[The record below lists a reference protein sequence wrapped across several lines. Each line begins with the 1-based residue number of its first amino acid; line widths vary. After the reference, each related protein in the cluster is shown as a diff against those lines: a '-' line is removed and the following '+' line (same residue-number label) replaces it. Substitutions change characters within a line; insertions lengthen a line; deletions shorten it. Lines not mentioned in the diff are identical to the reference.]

1 MNTSQIECF
10 LAASEHLSFT
20 KAAESLH
27 LAQPTLSRQIITLER
42 EIGVRLFARKNNTV
56 RLTAAGAI
64 LAAGLSV
71 LRGDLSNLIKR
82 AQRADREERDRQV
95 TLNIGTAMGQRFT
108 GPITDSFLAFSREQ
122 PNIQIQ
128 ITYFNLSRLIP
139 AFVEDEVDAC
149 IVSLDDI
156 GHIKNMNA
164 DLDYLVVREGR
175 GCVVLPA
182 DHPLASK
189 TDLKLADLTGETFLI
204 VDSHESGMIARKQLE
219 LCEAFGMIPSKQ
231 VTSNI
236 GTLAMWLETG
246 VGISTMN
253 PWHMLKNSPN
263 LKFIEIDELEP
274 VREVF
279 AWKKSNVNPGIP
291 ALVKAFHSCPSKTEA
306 PKAPVNS

>member
-1 MNTSQIECF
+1 MNTSQIDCF

-71 LRGDLSNLIKR
+71 VRGDLDNLIKR
-82 AQRADREERDRQV
+82 VQRADREERDRQI

-108 GPITDSFLAFSREQ
+108 GPITDSFVSLSHTR

-139 AFVEDEVDAC
+139 AFIEDEVDAC

-156 GHIKNMNA
+156 NHIKNMNV
-164 DLDYLVVREGR
+164 DLDYLVVREGY
-175 GCVVLPA
+175 GCIVLPA
-182 DHPLASK
+182 DHPLANK
-189 TDLKLADLTGETFLI
+189 AELKLADLTGESFLI
-204 VDSHESGMIARKQLE
+204 VDPQESGMISRKQLE

-231 VTSNI
+231 ITSNV

-263 LKFIEIDELEP
+263 LKFIESAELGK
-274 VREVF
+274 VKEVF
-279 AWKKSNVNPGIP
+279 AWKKNNVNPGIH
-291 ALVKAFHSCPSKTEA
+291 ALVKAFKSGRVP
-306 PKAPVNS
+306 